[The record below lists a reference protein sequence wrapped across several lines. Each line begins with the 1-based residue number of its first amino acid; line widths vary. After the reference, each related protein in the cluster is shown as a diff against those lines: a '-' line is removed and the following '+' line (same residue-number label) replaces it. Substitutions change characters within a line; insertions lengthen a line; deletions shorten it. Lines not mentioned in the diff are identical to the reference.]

1 MREQALLVIWGDSPE
16 SCIERAREVQEQMM
30 QPFID
35 AMDELPE
42 EQAEPQAKKEPIISV
57 SEVSSENL
65 ADGDTA
71 ASAERRVHDRTTSK
85 ACPDTS
91 NSDSCYSVP
100 HHRSSWYRLESHS
113 RRAHGGQKL
122 HPSGFHF
129 RCPAT
134 NLACLGEL
142 PIDKRLACTAD
153 SLSTYSSS
161 CNQLQAASCKCL
173 ALLAK

>member
-1 MREQALLVIWGDSPE
+1 MKIYPDIPSLKNAERYMEAALVREQALLVIWGDSPE

-71 ASAERRVHDRTTSK
+71 ASANEESMTEPPRKPVLIQAILTAATLFLIIAALGTGWK
-85 ACPDTS
+85 AI
-91 NSDSCYSVP
+91 VV
-100 HHRSSWYRLESHS
+100 
-113 RRAHGGQKL
+113 
-122 HPSGFHF
+122 
-129 RCPAT
+129 
-134 NLACLGEL
+134 EL
-142 PIDKRLACTAD
+142 MVDKSYIRLAFIFVVP
-153 SLSTYSSS
+153 
-161 CNQLQAASCKCL
+161 LQIWL
-173 ALLAK
+173 ALVSCP